1 MYQLYKKVK
10 GNIYIL
16 EEQRNLDDFDISNEE
31 EILQNFPEY
40 NKEEYVVTNEPMN
53 LAFPILDKDSGK
65 LREMTRQEMVANGVA
80 LVLGDGEYLENGEVK
95 SVEKPKGLIRPIW
108 NVETNTWEESITKEE
123 LITERKNKI
132 LKYAELKKEIETLTK
147 FSDEFE
153 SDLTITILQQQ
164 MEDLKKEINHLLQKI
179 KKIQ

>member
-10 GNIYIL
+10 ENVYTL
-16 EEQRNLDDFDISNEE
+16 EYQRNLDDFDISNEE

-40 NKEEYVVTNEPMN
+40 NKEEYIVTNEPMN
-53 LAFPILDKDSGK
+53 LVFPILDNGK

-132 LKYAELKKEIETLTK
+132 LKYAELKKEIETLTE
-147 FSDEFE
+147 FADEFE
-153 SDLTITILQQQ
+153 SDVTIIMLQQQ
-164 MEDLKKEINHLLQKI
+164 MADLKKEINDLLQKI
-179 KKIQ
+179 KKMQ